1 MEIVMGEI
9 QRRHYST
16 ITLTC
21 YESGGVLVL
30 LDARGKRISSV
41 PKPIAKELSADRL
54 SQFELRRMWS
64 LAANSWVGANHSS
77 CQRRSR
83 SEWDRKASIW
93 LASVRIRRNR
103 TRPLRIRTTDRQCS
117 RWHRKNW
124 DEAIRRLLMQ
134 YFSSLRKES
143 LRRENPWI
151 LWAETVVANLKTRGV
166 RHAIRPPTKISI
178 VRHETGITSEARV
191 AAAQMRI
198 EW

>member
-1 MEIVMGEI
+1 MGEI
-9 QRRHYST
+9 QGRTYST

-21 YESGGVLVL
+21 YESDGVLIL
-30 LDARGKRISSV
+30 LDARGKRIAGVAKS
-41 PKPIAKELSADRL
+41 IAKELSADRL
-54 SQFELRRMWS
+54 SGIELRRMWS
-64 LAANSWVGANHSS
+64 LAANGWVGSNHSS
-77 CQRRSR
+77 CQRRSM
-83 SEWDRKASIW
+83 SEWDRKASMW
-93 LASVRIRRNR
+93 LGSVRMRRNR

-124 DEAIRRLLMQ
+124 DEAICRLRVQ

-151 LWAETVVANLKTRGV
+151 LWAETVAGNLKTRGT

-178 VRHETGITSEARV
+178 VSHEAGIASEARG
-191 AAAQMRI
+191 AAVQMRI